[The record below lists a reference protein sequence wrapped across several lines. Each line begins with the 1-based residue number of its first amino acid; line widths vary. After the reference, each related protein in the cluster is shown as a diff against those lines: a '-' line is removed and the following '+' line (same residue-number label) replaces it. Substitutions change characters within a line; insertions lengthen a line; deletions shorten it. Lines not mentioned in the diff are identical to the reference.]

1 MKNLIWPALMP
12 LHLAAENDLRNTFV
26 EELSYLM
33 TAPDHEFGPSLFA
46 LIARMERDFQEE
58 EALMERIDFPDL
70 HNHREQ
76 HARLLATLHH
86 LVPKVMAG
94 DYDLARISIEVL
106 PHWLLC
112 HLVKMDAALIAALDG
127 AELYP
132 RHQEMIFQ
140 FEMNDYSSPS
150 EVWQ

>member
-1 MKNLIWPALMP
+1 MKNLILSARTN
-12 LHLAAENDLRNTFV
+12 LHLADASDLRNSFV
-26 EELSYLM
+26 EELSCLM

-46 LIARMERDFQEE
+46 LIARMEHEFHEE

-70 HNHREQ
+70 HSHREQ

-86 LVPKVMAG
+86 LVPNVMAG
-94 DYDLARISIEVL
+94 DYDLARISIDVL

-112 HLVKMDAALIAALDG
+112 HLVKMDAALIAALDV

-132 RHQEMIFQ
+132 RHQQMIFQ
-140 FEMNDYSSPS
+140 LEINDCRSST
-150 EVWQ
+150 QIRQ

>member
-1 MKNLIWPALMP
+1 MKNLNWPARMP
-12 LHLAAENDLRNTFV
+12 LHLADENDLPNTFV

-46 LIARMERDFQEE
+46 LIARMERDFHEE

-70 HNHREQ
+70 HSHREQ

-86 LVPKVMAG
+86 LVPKVMVG

-112 HLVKMDAALIAALDG
+112 HLVKMDAALIAALDV

-140 FEMNDYSSPS
+140 FEMNDYSIPS

>member
-1 MKNLIWPALMP
+1 MKNLIWSTRMP
-12 LHLAAENDLRNTFV
+12 LHLADANDLRNTFV
-26 EELSYLM
+26 EELSCLM

-46 LIARMERDFQEE
+46 LIARMERDFHEE

-70 HNHREQ
+70 HSHREQ

-94 DYDLARISIEVL
+94 DYDLARICIEVL

-112 HLVKMDAALIAALDG
+112 HLVKMDTALIAALDV
-127 AELYP
+127 AELHP
-132 RHQEMIFQ
+132 RHPQMNFQ
-140 FEMNDYSSPS
+140 LEINDRSSS
-150 EVWQ
+150 RQIRQ